1 MYRIKTEERQ
11 AETVSGTLTGHDI
24 IVVDS
29 DTNKEASFFL
39 KDSSFGSFEAVKEL
53 ILNINRCLIK
63 LDNIKKDTL

>member
-11 AETVSGTLTGHDI
+11 AGTFTGNYI

-29 DTNKEASFFL
+29 DTNKEASFFV
-39 KDSSFGSFEAVKEL
+39 KDSSLCSFESVKEL